1 MDSEVLEGEVEV
13 ADGRKKE
20 GGEVRRDGA
29 ILVHGWAHSFLF
41 NFLA

>member
-29 ILVHGWAHSFLF
+29 NFGAWVGSFF
-41 NFLA
+41 FI